1 MSAPA
6 QRCQVMGIVNVTDD
20 SFSDGGKFN
29 TVDTALTHAHTLIDQ
44 GADIIDIGGE
54 STRPGAT
61 RVSESQELARVV
73 PVVRELAAAGILV
86 SVDTMRASVAA
97 AALEAGAGLIND
109 VSGGQADPEMLRV
122 CAAAGVPVC
131 LMHWDT
137 QRFGSAS
144 GRAQVPA
151 AGIRAAV
158 RQRLQEL
165 IDEALAAGITQ
176 DNIILD
182 PGLGFAKSADDNW
195 ALLNGLPELIAW
207 DFRVLVGASRK
218 RFLVA
223 LGGPERSP
231 HQADSATAAVS
242 ALAAAAGAWAVRVHN
257 VPASVDAVRVADAWT
272 RGRALDDFTATQD
285 YQRTP

>member
-29 TVDTALTHAHTLIDQ
+29 TVDTALAHAHTLIDQ

-109 VSGGQADPEMLRV
+109 VSGGQANQRCCG
-122 CAAAGVPVC
+122 CALPQECRCVSC
-131 LMHWDT
+131 T
-137 QRFGSAS
+137 
-144 GRAQVPA
+144 
-151 AGIRAAV
+151 GIRS
-158 RQRLQEL
+158 
-165 IDEALAAGITQ
+165 
-176 DNIILD
+176 
-182 PGLGFAKSADDNW
+182 GLGSPPGAPRFPPRASAPPSANASKSLSTRPWLLESPRTTSSSTPVWDSQK
-195 ALLNGLPELIAW
+195 ALMTTGRCSMGCRSSLPGIS
-207 DFRVLVGASRK
+207 G
-218 RFLVA
+218 
-223 LGGPERSP
+223 
-231 HQADSATAAVS
+231 
-242 ALAAAAGAWAVRVHN
+242 
-257 VPASVDAVRVADAWT
+257 
-272 RGRALDDFTATQD
+272 
-285 YQRTP
+285 Y